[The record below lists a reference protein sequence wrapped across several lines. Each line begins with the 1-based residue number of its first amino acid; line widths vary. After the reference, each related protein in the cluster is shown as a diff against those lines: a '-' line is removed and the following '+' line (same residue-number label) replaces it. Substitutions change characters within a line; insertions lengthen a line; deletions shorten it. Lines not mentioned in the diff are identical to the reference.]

1 MLSISKGHDD
11 DNLNHAFL
19 RKTFLVKGNV
29 LFPLFRDLQLGG
41 NSVLLGLGVDVCV
54 CAPVS
59 VSSFNL
65 C

>member
-1 MLSISKGHDD
+1 MLSISKGSDY

-29 LFPLFRDLQLGG
+29 LFPIFRDLQQRG

-54 CAPVS
+54 CVCVS
-59 VSSFNL
+59 TFNL